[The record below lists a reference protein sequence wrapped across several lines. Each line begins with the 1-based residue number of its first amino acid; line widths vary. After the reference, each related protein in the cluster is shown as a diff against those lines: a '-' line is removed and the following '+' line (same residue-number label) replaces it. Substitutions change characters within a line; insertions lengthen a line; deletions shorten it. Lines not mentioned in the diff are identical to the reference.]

1 MQKENLV
8 FPEDTLAA
16 SEILYHLIYNSLVAF
31 FKIWY
36 AEAYWPH
43 CISSYDDSI
52 SEKWHEEASTA
63 PLGSVDDRVFGL
75 TAFWPVLLPGHL
87 YPLGF
92 HQLLQPGKKELQTH
106 RVQINAEIRRK
117 LHLLQNLTLWCL
129 ALTPHLKIGFSY
141 FCPLYRT
148 NGYKSYPMQEAD
160 KILLIAHK

>member
-8 FPEDTLAA
+8 CPEGTLAA

-52 SEKWHEEASTA
+52 SEKWHEEASIA

-75 TAFWPVLLPGHL
+75 TAFWPVRSLTRPPLSPWLSALAPGWKEGTADTPCSDKNWNPTKAPLTTEFDSLVSGTYPTFKNRFQLLLP
-87 YPLGF
+87 
-92 HQLLQPGKKELQTH
+92 
-106 RVQINAEIRRK
+106 I
-117 LHLLQNLTLWCL
+117 
-129 ALTPHLKIGFSY
+129 
-141 FCPLYRT
+141 
-148 NGYKSYPMQEAD
+148 
-160 KILLIAHK
+160 ILNKWI